1 MSDVIKLLPD
11 SVANQIAAG
20 EVVQRPASVVKELL
34 ENAIDAGATEIKLLI
49 RDGGSS
55 LIQVID
61 NGKGMSETDARMCWE
76 RHATSKINA
85 ANDLFKLTTFGFRGE
100 ALASIAAVALVEMKT
115 RRAEDTAAVLMKLT
129 GGDVEEQSFTA
140 APLGTSIAVK
150 NLFFNIPARRNFLK
164 STTVETKHIMEE
176 FQRQAMA
183 YPDIAFSFYNN
194 GSEVYVLKP
203 QPFVNRIA
211 ETLGRMKTSDFL
223 EVSEQTELVT
233 IKGYVAIPSR
243 SRKLKNEQ
251 YFFANHRFIR
261 SNYFAHAVLAAYEGV
276 IETGYFP
283 VFALNLF
290 VDPAKIDVNIHPT
303 KTEVKFEEEKN
314 IYSILKAAVRKA
326 LGSHILGGQEEFWGN
341 GDVGEV
347 LNTTVEKPQA
357 ENLQFHGF
365 NDHSIKKPTYNPFQ
379 AEQPAKK
386 NYTSEAWNKLF
397 DTGTNAGMNS
407 AFHREEEKI
416 SIPATGGNTEQLPLK
431 APAHHSEAEVKNIV
445 KIAGNFA
452 GATVNGEFMVFDI
465 LRLQEKIMYEQ
476 CKMNLEKGSGVS
488 QQLLFPRTI
497 DPGNAQAQTLHH
509 ILPDLKKLG
518 FDIAPF
524 GGSSF
529 IVNGIPADI
538 QRGDEISVLERL
550 LEHYEESQGEIKM
563 DKYDRLAYYMS
574 RNMVKLSNTE
584 LGTELIESLVQRLL
598 GLPEPLLYNSQR
610 PVFVKLGTELL
621 GDLFNRKSN

>member
-1 MSDVIKLLPD
+1 MSDIIKLLPD

-34 ENAIDAGATEIKLLI
+34 ENSIDAGATEIKLLI

-76 RHATSKINA
+76 RHATSKISA

-100 ALASIAAVALVEMKT
+100 ALASIAAVAQVEMKT
-115 RRAEDTAAVLMKLT
+115 RRAEDPAAVLMKLT

-140 APLGTSIAVK
+140 APQGTSIAVK

-164 STTVETKHIMEE
+164 SITVETKHIMEE
-176 FQRQAMA
+176 FQRQALA

-211 ETLGRMKTSDFL
+211 ETLGRIKPSDFL

-233 IKGYVAIPSR
+233 IKGYVAIPSK

-261 SNYFAHAVLAAYEGV
+261 SNYFAHAVLSAYDGV
-276 IETGYFP
+276 IEAGYFP
-283 VFALNLF
+283 VFSLNLF

-326 LGSHILGGQEEFWGN
+326 LGAHILQPQEEFWGN
-341 GDVGEV
+341 GNVGEA
-347 LNTTVEKPQA
+347 LNTANEKPRS

-379 AEQPAKK
+379 TEQPAKK
-386 NYTSEAWNKLF
+386 KYTSEAWNKLF
-397 DTGTNAGMNS
+397 DTGNNTSSNA

-416 SIPATGGNTEQLPLK
+416 SIPVTANTEQLPLK
-431 APAHHSEAEVKNIV
+431 TPLQHTEAEVKNIV
-445 KIAGNFA
+445 KIAGNYA
-452 GATVNGEFMVFDI
+452 GATVNGEFMVFDV

-497 DPGNAQAQTLHH
+497 DPGNVQAQTLHQ

-518 FDIAPF
+518 FDISPF

-574 RNMVKLSNTE
+574 RNMVKLNNAE

-598 GLPEPLLYNSQR
+598 NLPEPLLQNAQR

-621 GDLFNRKSN
+621 GELFKRK